1 MINIVET
8 LKTKS
13 TIKVVGVGGAGCK
26 TLNSMIAAEIEG
38 VEYVAINTD
47 SQALASCDAREKIQI
62 GADLV
67 VDD

>member
-8 LKTKS
+8 LKTRS

-62 GADLV
+62 GGDLHIEL
-67 VDD
+67 